1 MLKTA
6 KQILAVLLA
15 LLCMS
20 TGISVTGSAA
30 SAMKPGSVGQLWLT
44 TDGKAK
50 TLKLS
55 WDKASNATGYQI
67 YRSTTG
73 KSGSFQKVAA
83 TKGTY
88 YTDKDLASSTTYYYK
103 VRAYA
108 KQNGKSVYG
117 AFSKE
122 NLSTRITK
130 AFAQKQLQ
138 AAYKV
143 ADYWLSPELKNCDL
157 SITVPAGKKAHVD
170 CYHPVKGNKFQT
182 KEQLKE
188 YLNQYFAWQ
197 FLDEAVEAVY
207 MEKDGKLYM
216 GEVGY
221 GDAASHNY
229 QHDRVDYIWQKDGYA
244 TVLVI
249 EEHEDFEGKFEIPYP
264 HGLYYENG
272 RWVFGEEDGIRSY
285 GRLNYWNFWE
295 AS

>member
-1 MLKTA
+1 MKTIKRMLAILLIMLVAFGSISISSVAANA
-6 KQILAVLLA
+6 K
-15 LLCMS
+15 
-20 TGISVTGSAA
+20 
-30 SAMKPGSVGQLWLT
+30 PEHVGQIWIT

-50 TLKLS
+50 TLKLT
-55 WDKASNATGYQI
+55 WEKASYAKGYQI

-73 KSGSFQKVAA
+73 KAKSYQKVA
-83 TKGTY
+83 TVKSNS
-88 YTDKDLASSTTYYYK
+88 YTDTKLASSTTYYYK

-108 KQNGKSVYG
+108 KQNDKNVYG
-117 AFSKE
+117 PFSE
-122 NLSTRITK
+122 AELSTRITK
-130 AFAQKQLQ
+130 AFASKRLQ

-157 SITVPAGKKAHVD
+157 SITIPAGKKAHVD
-170 CYHPVKGNKFQT
+170 CYHPVKGNKFKT

-188 YLNQYFAWQ
+188 YLNKYFAWQ

-207 MEKDGKLYM
+207 MEKGGKLYM

-221 GDAASHNY
+221 GDGAGHNY
-229 QHDRVDYIWQKDGYA
+229 QNDRVDYIWQKDGYA

-249 EEHEDFEGKFEIPYP
+249 EEHESYDGKLEIPYP

-272 RWVFGEEDGIRSY
+272 RWVFGGEDGIRSY

-295 AS
+295 AA

>member
-1 MLKTA
+1 MMKT
-6 KQILAVLLA
+6 KRRILAILLIMLVA
-15 LLCMS
+15 FGS
-20 TGISVTGSAA
+20 IGISGVALSA
-30 SAMKPGSVGQLWLT
+30 KPEPVNQLWIT
-44 TDGKAK
+44 TDGKEK
-50 TLKLS
+50 TLKLT
-55 WDKASNATGYQI
+55 WDKGSNVKGYQV

-73 KSGSFQKVAA
+73 KADSYQKVA
-83 TKGTY
+83 TVKDNS
-88 YTDKDLASSTTYYYK
+88 YTDAKLASSTTYYYK

-108 KQNGKSVYG
+108 KQNGKNIYG
-117 AFSKE
+117 SFSKA

-130 AFAQKQLQ
+130 AFAQKRLQ

-170 CYHPVKGNKFQT
+170 CYHPVKGNKFKT

-188 YLNQYFAWQ
+188 YLNKYFAWQ

-229 QHDRVDYIWQKDGYA
+229 QNDRVDHIWQKDGYA

-249 EEHEDFEGKFEIPYP
+249 EEHEDFGGKFDIPYP

-272 RWVFGEEDGIRSY
+272 RWVFGEDDGIRSY

-295 AS
+295 ER